1 MKKHLVRIALGLAIG
16 LVFLGHAARYYQ
28 IGLLDQFDNIVYDAR
43 LRLTMPNTVDPRVVI
58 LDIDEKSLAELGH
71 WPWPRNLLADL
82 INKLFNKYGVA
93 IVGFD
98 IAWPERDTSSGI
110 KVLDQLAK
118 SELRDNAGFQATLK
132 ELRPSLDYDQIYAD
146 SMKGKAVVLGYIF
159 SNEEGAK
166 EIAGLP
172 GPVLPAGTFRGRNIP
187 FVTYR
192 GYAGNLPEF
201 QKNAA
206 SAGHFSMI
214 PDDDGIVRRVPMIAE
229 YKGAYYESLSLAMV
243 RALVGFPKVV
253 PGYPDERFGFA
264 RGGYQGLEWLELQTT
279 SGSTRRIP
287 VDERVSTLIPYRGD
301 RGSFKYISLADVA
314 ADRVNPADLKDKIAL
329 VGTSAQGLLDLR
341 ATPVNNVYPGVEV
354 HANLISGMLD
364 GELKQRPPYVLGA
377 EFVLVL
383 LAGGVMALLLPL
395 LNPLKATLTTVLV
408 LVAVLMT
415 NVVVWHYGNL
425 MLPLASGVLLI
436 IALFALNMSYGY
448 FVESRSKRQFTELF
462 GQYVPPELV
471 DEMSKN
477 PEGYSMEGK
486 TADLTVL
493 FSDVRGFTT
502 ISESLEA
509 KELSSLMN
517 EYLTALSRIIRNDNQ
532 GTLDKYIGDAIM
544 AFWGAPVDQADH
556 ARRAVKA
563 AIEMQEAMAAMQPQ
577 FLQKYKKEVRIGVGV
592 SSGPMRV
599 GDMGSE
605 VRRAYTVMGDA
616 VNLGARLEG
625 LTKQYGVGILVA
637 ETTRKVVLDVVFRE
651 IDRVRVKGKDDP
663 VVIFE
668 PVGYEGKVA
677 KADLDE
683 IKLWNQVLKLYRAQD
698 WDQAELQLFNLK
710 KISPHRYLYDL
721 YARRIE
727 EYRKKPPSADWGGV
741 TTFETK

>member
-1 MKKHLVRIALGLAIG
+1 LKKHLARIALGLAIG
-16 LVFLGHAARYYQ
+16 LVFLGHAARTYE
-28 IGLLDQFDNIVYDAR
+28 IGILNQLDNIVYDAR
-43 LRLTMPNTVDPRVVI
+43 LRLTMPNTVDSRVVI

-71 WPWPRNLLADL
+71 WPWSRNLLADL
-82 INKLFNKYGVA
+82 INKLFNKYGVL

-110 KVLDQLAK
+110 KVLEQLAK
-118 SELRDNAGFQATLK
+118 NEFRDNAAFQSTLK
-132 ELRPSLDYDQIYAD
+132 ELRPTLDYDQIYAD
-146 SMKGKAVVLGYIF
+146 SMKGKAIVLGYFF

-166 EIAGLP
+166 EIAALP
-172 GPVLPAGTFRGRNIP
+172 GPVLPAGTFSGRNIP
-187 FVTYR
+187 FITYR
-192 GYAGNLPEF
+192 GYGGNLPEF

-206 SAGHFSMI
+206 SAGHFSMV
-214 PDDDGIVRRVPMIAE
+214 PDDDGIVRRVPMVVE

-243 RALVGFPKVV
+243 RALLGFPKVI
-253 PGYPDERFGFA
+253 PGYPEDRYGFA
-264 RGGYQGLEWLELQTT
+264 RKGYQGLEWLELPT
-279 SGSTRRIP
+279 SRGTWRIP
-287 VDERVSTLIPYRGD
+287 VDEHVSTLIPYRGD
-301 RGSFKYISLADVA
+301 RGSYKYISLADIA
-314 ADRVNPADLKDKIAL
+314 ADRVDPADLKGKIAL

-341 ATPVNNVYPGVEV
+341 TTPVNKVYPGVEV

-364 GELKQRPPYVLGA
+364 RDLKQRPPYVIGA
-377 EFVLVL
+377 EFILVL

-395 LNPLKATLTTVLV
+395 LTPLKATLTTLLV
-408 LVAVLMT
+408 LVVVLMT

-425 MLPLASGVLLI
+425 VLPLASGVLLI
-436 IALFALNMSYGY
+436 IALFTLNMYYGY

-509 KELSSLMN
+509 KELSALMN

-544 AFWGAPVDQADH
+544 AFWGAPVDQPDH

-563 AIEMQEAMAAMQPQ
+563 AIEMQEAMAAMQPR
-577 FLQKYKKEVRIGVGV
+577 FLEKYKKEVRIGIGL
-592 SSGPMRV
+592 STGPMRV

-625 LTKQYGVGILVA
+625 LTKEYRVGILVA
-637 ETTRKVVLDVVFRE
+637 ETTKKAVLDVVFRE

-698 WDQAELQLFNLK
+698 WDQAELQLFNLQK
-710 KISPHRYLYDL
+710 MSPHRYLYDL

-727 EYRKKPPSADWGGV
+727 EYRKTPPSADWGGV
-741 TTFETK
+741 KKFETK